1 MLIVTRKQGEGIV
14 IGDNIEI
21 SVIKLDNGSVKLAIN
36 APKEVKILRKELLKE
51 IQDENKEA
59 AFVSLEAFNKL
70 IK

>member
-14 IGDNIEI
+14 IGDNIEV
-21 SVIKLDNGSVKLAIN
+21 SVVKLENGSVKLAIN

-51 IQDENKEA
+51 VQDENKEA
-59 AFVSLEAFNKL
+59 VFISLEALNKL